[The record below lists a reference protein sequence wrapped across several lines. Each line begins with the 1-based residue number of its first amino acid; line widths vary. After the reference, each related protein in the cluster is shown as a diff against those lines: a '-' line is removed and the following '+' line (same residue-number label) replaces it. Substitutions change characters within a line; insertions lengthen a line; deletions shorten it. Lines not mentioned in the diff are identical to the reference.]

1 MKLKAIL
8 LLLLFTLTYSASSQW
23 LKAKGKVIVNNQDE
37 EVLLRG
43 LGPGGWMVMEGY
55 MMKTEGVAG
64 TQHEI
69 RSKLIEL
76 MGVEKTNL
84 FFDKWLANH
93 FTKRDVDSLSA
104 WGFNSIRL
112 PMHYNLFTLPIE
124 AEPVAGNHTWL
135 GKGFEMVDSLLSWCA
150 SNEIY
155 LILDLHAAPG
165 GQGYNADISDYD
177 DSKPSLWESKDN
189 QDKTVAFWRKIAER
203 YKNEPWIGGYDLIN
217 ETNWDLPGG
226 TLLRNLYEEITDSIR
241 ATGDRHVLFIEGNWF
256 ANDFTGLTPPW
267 DDNMVYSFHKY
278 WSSLDDLDWIIP
290 LREQYDIP
298 LWMGESGENSNTWF
312 TDAVVL
318 FEKHNIGW
326 AWWTMRKMESINSP
340 YSITIN
346 PGYQDILDYWKGE
359 GPKPSED
366 ESFNA
371 VMQLAEN
378 LLVTNNTYRPDVIDA
393 LMRQP
398 TTEETLPYALQS
410 IPGTIYLSDYDLGR
424 NGVAY
429 YDVDAAN
436 YQLSSGQWQAWNS
449 GWAYRNDG
457 VDIEANDL
465 FNSNGYHVGFTHTG
479 EWMNYTVNIEQSAT
493 YALGLHVASEESGG
507 QFHLSMDG
515 EDITPVTLGNSTG
528 GWMIF
533 DSLTIEDVYLEAGRH
548 VLKYHVDNDIPLNI
562 SHITFDIT
570 AASNTVPFTAITGTT
585 FEDQKSIMLVLNDK
599 IEGGSLANAASL
611 FSATVNGEMRS
622 INTVFQAE
630 NKTRTLILEL
640 SGNLMHSDN
649 VKLSYT
655 GSTITSKSEKIL
667 STFTNLSVLNNL
679 PIQFVLPGV
688 IQAEDFINMSGF
700 QTESSTDDGGGFNL
714 GYVNIGDYAD
724 YLIYVSQ
731 ETEFTVKLR
740 VASLSAEGLLGFY
753 SVVDSVESELFT
765 TNTPVTGGWQDWSTI
780 YTNVVMPAGSYTLRL
795 KILGAG
801 EFNLNWFEFAEV
813 ITGFSLN
820 SELYFYPNPAKEFIK
835 FYPSEYDYYSIVS
848 MDGSR
853 LMYGEIPENNHLSL
867 KSLKPGL
874 YVIKMM
880 SQTTGKS
887 MNHKFIIAE

>member
-1 MKLKAIL
+1 MKAIL
-8 LLLLFTLTYSASSQW
+8 VILLFTLTYSASSQW
-23 LKAKGKVIVNNQDE
+23 LKAKGKVIVNSDDE

-55 MMKTEGVAG
+55 MMKTEGFAG

-69 RSKLIEL
+69 RSELIEL
-76 MGVEKTNL
+76 MGVEKTDL
-84 FFDKWLANH
+84 FFDQWLANH
-93 FTKRDVDSLSA
+93 FTQRDVDSLAS

-124 AEPVAGNHTWL
+124 DEPVSGNHTWL
-135 GKGFEMVDSLLSWCA
+135 GKGFEMVDSLLGWCA
-150 SNEIY
+150 SNEMY

-189 QDKTVAFWRKIAER
+189 QDKTVAFWKKIAER

-241 ATGDRHVLFIEGNWF
+241 ATGDEHILFIEGNWF
-256 ANDFTGLTPPW
+256 ANDYTGLTPPW

-278 WSSLDDLDWIIP
+278 WSSLNELNWITP
-290 LREQYDIP
+290 LREQYDVP

-312 TDAVVL
+312 TDAIAL
-318 FEKHNIGW
+318 FEENNIGW

-340 YSITIN
+340 YNIPIN
-346 PGYQDILDYWKGE
+346 PGYQDILDYWKGQ
-359 GPKPSED
+359 GPKPSAD
-366 ESFNA
+366 ESFEA
-371 VMQLAEN
+371 LMQLAEN
-378 LLVTNNTYRPDVIDA
+378 LLVTNNTFRPDVIDA
-393 LMRQP
+393 LIRQP
-398 TTEETLPYALQS
+398 NTEETIPYSNQI
-410 IPGTIYLSDYDLGR
+410 IPGTIYMSDFDLGR
-424 NGVAY
+424 NGIAY
-429 YDVDAAN
+429 FDVDAAN
-436 YQLSSGQWQAWNS
+436 YQQSTGEWQAWNS
-449 GWAYRNDG
+449 GWSYRNDG
-457 VDIEANDL
+457 VDIETNDL
-465 FNSNGYHVGFTHTG
+465 VNGNGYHIGFTHTG

-493 YALGLHVASEESGG
+493 YALNLHVASQESGG

-515 EDITPVTLGNSTG
+515 EDITPITLGNSTG
-528 GWMIF
+528 GWTIF
-533 DSLTIEDVYLEAGRH
+533 DSIIIENVYLEAGRH

-562 SHITFDIT
+562 SHIIFDKT
-570 AASNTVPFTAITGTT
+570 SASNTVPFAAITGTT
-585 FEDQKSIMLVLNDK
+585 VEDQKSIAVVLNDK
-599 IEGGSLANAASL
+599 IDDASLVNAVDL
-611 FSATVNGEMRS
+611 FSATVNGEIRS

-640 SGNLMHSDN
+640 SGSLMHSDE
-649 VKLSYT
+649 VKLSYS
-655 GSTITSKSEKIL
+655 GSAIISKSEKIL
-667 STFTNLSVLNNL
+667 GTFTNLSVLNNL

-688 IQAEDFINMSGF
+688 IQAENFINMSGF
-700 QTESSTDDGGGFNL
+700 QTESSTDEGGGLNL

-724 YLIYVSQ
+724 YLIYVPQ

-740 VASLSAEGLLGFY
+740 VAALSAEGSLGFY
-753 SVVDSVESELFT
+753 SVVDSIESEIFT
-765 TNTPVTGGWQDWSTI
+765 TSTPVTGGWQDWVTI
-780 YTNVVMPAGSYTLRL
+780 YANAVMPAGSYTLRI

-820 SELYFYPNPAKEFIK
+820 SELDFYPNPAKEFMK

-853 LMYGEIPENNHLSL
+853 LLYGEIPENNYLSI
-867 KSLKPGL
+867 KSLQPGL
-874 YVIKMM
+874 YVVKMM
-880 SQTTGKS
+880 SQTTERS
-887 MNHKFIIAE
+887 VSHKFVITE